1 MSGSLLIGDVGPGN
15 VVLAI
20 VEGEGGSLR
29 SVSEATF
36 SSRGYPSLEEMI
48 REFLRRNDRPLAA
61 ACFSVAG
68 PVVDEQVWFPNL
80 NWCVDQR
87 RLRETL
93 RLQSV
98 VLVNDL
104 QAIAMALPYL
114 GPTQIATLQMGVQDE
129 EGRRAVIATGMGLG
143 EAVLIS
149 RGDGYDAHPSEGG
162 HADFAPNGELQEDL
176 LRALRHDHGHVSY
189 ERVCSGLGLPNLYR
203 FLRARADSAEPA
215 WLAEMLSTTDDPS
228 PVIVAAGLGDTPRD
242 PVCRQTLELFAS
254 ILGAECGNLALR
266 TLASG
271 GVYVGGDLARRILPV
286 LKGGGFLAAFRHKG
300 PMTDLIRRI
309 PVHVILEPRAALVGA
324 AQYALASMPQAEPAQ
339 VSAA

>member
-1 MSGSLLIGDVGPGN
+1 MSGFLLIGDVGPGN

-20 VEGEGGSLR
+20 VEDDSGSMR
-29 SVSEATF
+29 SVAEATF
-36 SSRGYPSLEEMI
+36 SSRGYASLEDMI

-93 RLQSV
+93 RLKRV

-104 QAIAMALPYL
+104 QAIAMALPHL
-114 GPTQIATLQMGVQDE
+114 GPSQIATLQMGVQDE
-129 EGRRAVIATGMGLG
+129 DGRRAVIATGMGLG
-143 EAVLIS
+143 EAVLIA
-149 RGDGYDAHPSEGG
+149 REGGYDAHPSEGG

-176 LRALRHDHGHVSY
+176 LRSLRQDFGHVSY

-203 FLRARADSAEPA
+203 FLRARSDQPEPS
-215 WLAEMLSTTDDPS
+215 WLAELLSSSDDPS

-242 PVCRQTLELFAS
+242 AVCRQTLELFAS
-254 ILGAECGNLALR
+254 ILGAESGNLALR

-271 GVYVGGDLARRILPV
+271 GVYVGGDLARRILPMLPTV
-286 LKGGGFLAAFRHKG
+286 TPFGPSRVRRPALPPARSARPRPAPRGAPGSRARGSGG
-300 PMTDLIRRI
+300 
-309 PVHVILEPRAALVGA
+309 
-324 AQYALASMPQAEPAQ
+324 
-339 VSAA
+339 